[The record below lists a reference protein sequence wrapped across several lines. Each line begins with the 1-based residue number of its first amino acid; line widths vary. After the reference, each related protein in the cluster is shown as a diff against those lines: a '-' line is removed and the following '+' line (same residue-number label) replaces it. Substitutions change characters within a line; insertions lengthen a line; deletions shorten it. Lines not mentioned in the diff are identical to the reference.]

1 MVRSTRKLIPPAELN
16 AFALNAYPEDNLET
30 AVQKY
35 VIENWVKWA
44 KFKMNGVR
52 YMIAED
58 ILYFRDKSLCIT
70 KFEGE
75 TNDRN
80 RLFWNKLQYPVDPRE
95 IDRMS
100 KVKEVAQKVLKH
112 KSEDQWNVPRHSKTH
127 FLNFPRD
134 ILDNIFKHALVAL
147 PGAVISPNLL
157 ATNWKKRYIE
167 PSHKIHVTGQNVEPY
182 YSDDGHRSWPY
193 NPAYFENSH
202 VSFKR
207 KTLRDERGKYV
218 ELQRILRPQIDAT
231 LHRTCKVFHDI
242 GSILLYRHN
251 TFHFGMANESTEK
264 SSPSWI
270 GKWAYRPEP
279 SKRGIDK
286 DSISK
291 AIQQLQGKAIVT
303 SIPGWCYY
311 DPFIRF
317 LYHARMRN
325 STFIK
330 NLQFEGT
337 IKAHQCSRNN
347 CRLQC
352 DDDFITSMKCYIP
365 FINTFCPGLHEL
377 TLVVDVDHWGAAP
390 TPARRQVDFNEI
402 FSHLLENGIRELK
415 TVRVLRVVAA
425 KPPRD
430 HYPKAD
436 VSIARDTIQ
445 WFKEREIAR
454 VQE

>member
-1 MVRSTRKLIPPAELN
+1 MLRSTLKLVPPAGL
-16 AFALNAYPEDNLET
+16 
-30 AVQKY
+30 
-35 VIENWVKWA
+35 
-44 KFKMNGVR
+44 KF
-52 YMIAED
+52 
-58 ILYFRDKSLCIT
+58 LCIT
-70 KFEGE
+70 NFEGE

-100 KVKEVAQKVLKH
+100 KAKEAAQKVLKH

-167 PSHKIHVTGQNVEPY
+167 PSHKIHVTGQNFEPY

-193 NPAYFENSH
+193 NPAYFENFH

-207 KTLRDERGKYV
+207 KTLRDKKGKYV

-231 LHRTCKVFHDI
+231 LHRTCKVFHEI

-251 TFHFGMANESTEK
+251 KFHFCMANESTEK

-286 DSISK
+286 ESISK
-291 AIQQLQGKAIVT
+291 AIQQLQGKSIVT
-303 SIPGWCYY
+303 SIPGWCNY

-317 LYHARMRN
+317 LYHARIRN

-330 NLQFEGT
+330 KLQFEGT
-337 IKAHQCSRNN
+337 IKDHECNRNA

-377 TLVVDVDHWGAAP
+377 TLEVDVDHWGAAS
-390 TPARRQVDFNEI
+390 TPARRQVEFNEI
-402 FSHLLENGIRELK
+402 FSQLLENEIRELK

-425 KPPRD
+425 KPSRD

-436 VSIARDTIQ
+436 VSIARDTVQ
-445 WFKEREIAR
+445 WFKERETAR